1 MLENPDLFSAHLK
14 KALTEEDA
22 ENIISSISK
31 QFSAKLGITLP
42 RTSASVLVSDPEDVV
57 SDDVGRREPQPQ
69 AQPVPEP
76 VPVPQ
81 AQPVTQLQ
89 RPVRLPTM
97 APAPVAPPTAPSGPV
112 DRSQYAALFPN
123 DMASGLIRA
132 SDQGI
137 GSLMT

>member
-1 MLENPDLFSAHLK
+1 MPRVAASA
-14 KALTEEDA
+14 
-22 ENIISSISK
+22 
-31 QFSAKLGITLP
+31 
-42 RTSASVLVSDPEDVV
+42 LVSDPLDVV
-57 SDDVGRREPQPQ
+57 ESDETEQVLAPAP
-69 AQPVPEP
+69 APAPVP
-76 VPVPQ
+76 
-81 AQPVTQLQ
+81 QPVTQLQ
-89 RPVRLPTM
+89 RPVPPPTM